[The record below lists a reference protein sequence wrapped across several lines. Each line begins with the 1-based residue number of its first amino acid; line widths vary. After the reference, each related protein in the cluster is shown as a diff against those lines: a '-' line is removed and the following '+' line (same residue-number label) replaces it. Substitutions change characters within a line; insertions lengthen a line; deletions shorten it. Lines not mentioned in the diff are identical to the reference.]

1 MEIRKIAIYSLF
13 GLVVIYGFYFHFF
26 SGEGTINRGK
36 SHTPV
41 MESSASANRTAAAGS
56 MVRTTEIPPA
66 SPEIIVKKWKKDP
79 FFNRRNYK
87 TNSSVTRLDKPDNAN
102 KPRLSAISRANGTR
116 MAVVNGRVLRIGDSV
131 GVWRLDKIASK
142 AARLKG
148 PDGSIWIKLGG

>member
-26 SGEGTINRGK
+26 SGERAINRGK

-41 MESSASANRTAAAGS
+41 MESSASANRVAAAGS
-56 MVRTTEIPPA
+56 TVRAPKIPLA
-66 SPEIIVKKWKKDP
+66 SPEIIVKMWKKDP
-79 FFNRRNYK
+79 FFNNRDYK
-87 TNSSVTRLDKPDNAN
+87 TNASVTRFDKPDNADE
-102 KPRLSAISRANGTR
+102 PRLSAISRANGIK

-131 GVWRLDKIASK
+131 GVWRLDEIASK